1 MTTHQD
7 AVELKRSLGLRIQE
21 MADEFEKN
29 GQEWKD
35 DTTEANWEKL
45 NADYQENEK
54 FLAKCEKARQV
65 AEARARVHAMN
76 GTKPDSEIEYRGE
89 AKTLKGLSAE
99 MVKSIAFQA
108 SLLAPMGDRLSDQQR
123 DAMNACNMPETGF
136 ANARD
141 YHLPL
146 MNTVDHKAFREAY
159 MRGGET
165 AAREQRG
172 QFFNAPLTTGTA
184 GLGGNFVPPESLL
197 SAVEVNMLAFGGIL
211 QVADTITTATG
222 EPLSWLTVNDTGNKG
237 RRLAENAAHDDNAAG
252 GSSGDGGPN
261 PAFGKTTWSSFDY
274 TSDTILVSYRL
285 LRDSAAN
292 LPPLLGAL
300 IGERIGRILNEEF
313 TLADGSSKPS
323 GITVGAA
330 TGVTAASQ
338 TVITLT
344 EILQLQHKVDP
355 AYRSR
360 GASFM
365 CNDAVAL
372 HLRLKNDG
380 DGRPLWQPSLI
391 EGVPDRLLGA
401 PLVYNHDMEGLAAS
415 KVSLLYGAL
424 NMYKVRRVG
433 MMRFYRLT
441 ERYRE
446 KDQDGFVA
454 MMSADGG
461 LLNAGTNAVQ
471 KLVQAAPE

>member
-1 MTTHQD
+1 MTTRQE
-7 AVELKRSLGLRIQE
+7 ALELKRSLAARIQE
-21 MADEFEKN
+21 MADEFESG

-45 NADYQENEK
+45 NADYQENER

-65 AEARARVHAMN
+65 AEARARVHEAN
-76 GTKPDSEIEYRGE
+76 GTKPDSETEYRGE

-99 MVKSIAFQA
+99 MVKSLAFQA
-108 SLLAPMGDRLSDQQR
+108 SLLAPMGDRLSDQQV
-123 DAMNACNMPETGF
+123 DAMAACSMPKHGF

-141 YHLPL
+141 YNLPL
-146 MNTVDHKAFREAY
+146 MNTADHKAFRAAY
-159 MRGGET
+159 MRGGEA
-165 AAREQRG
+165 AAREQRSA
-172 QFFNAPLTTGTA
+172 FYNAPLTTGTA
-184 GLGGNFVPPESLL
+184 NLGGNFVPPESLL
-197 SAVEVNMLAFGGIL
+197 TAVEVNMLAFGGIL

-222 EPLSWLTVNDTGNKG
+222 EPLSWLTVNDTGNMG
-237 RRLAENAAHDDNAAG
+237 RRVVENAPHDDNAGG

-261 PAFGKTTWSSFDY
+261 PAFGKTTWSSYDY

-292 LPPLLGAL
+292 LPPMLGGL
-300 IGERIGRILNEEF
+300 IGERLGRILNNEM

-323 GITVGAA
+323 GIVTDAA
-330 TGVTAASQ
+330 TGVTAAS
-338 TVITLT
+338 TTAITLT
-344 EILQLQHKVDP
+344 EILQLQHQVDP

-372 HLRLKNDG
+372 HLRLKNDS

-401 PLVYNHDMEGLAAS
+401 PLIYNHDMQGLAAS
-415 KVSLLYGAL
+415 QTSLIYGAL
-424 NMYKVRRVG
+424 SMYKVRRVG
-433 MMRFYRLT
+433 TMRFYRLT

-446 KDQDGFVA
+446 RDQDGFVA
-454 MMSADGG
+454 MASADGG

-471 KLVQAAPE
+471 ALVQAAS